1 MKKTMSEKVV
11 EMAAMLPLRM
21 WMVQT
26 IKMLIE
32 RLVRMTEWLQLGL
45 YINQSNT

>member
-1 MKKTMSEKVV
+1 MHDVSDEEDHVREVV

-32 RLVRMTEWLQLGL
+32 RLVKMTEWLQLGL
-45 YINQSNT
+45 